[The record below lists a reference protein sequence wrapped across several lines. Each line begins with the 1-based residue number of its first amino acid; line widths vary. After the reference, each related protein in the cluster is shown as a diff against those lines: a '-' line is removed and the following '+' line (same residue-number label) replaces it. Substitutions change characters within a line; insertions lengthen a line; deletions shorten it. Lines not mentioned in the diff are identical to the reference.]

1 MGTTYWRKQCSTV
14 KSKILH
20 GDMQNM
26 VLMGETMVEKK
37 TGTSSREDG
46 SKRKNQIRL
55 ISGPSSAGKTTF
67 SRRLAIHLKILGK
80 NPVALSMDDFFK
92 NREDT
97 PKLADG
103 SYDFECLEALDVP
116 LYKHVLK
123 NSYRKKKYKC
133 LCLIFKKGKENGE
146 KNRCV

>member
-26 VLMGETMVEKK
+26 VLIGETMVEKK

-46 SKRKNQIRL
+46 SKRKIKFVL

-80 NPVALSMDDFFK
+80 NPVALSMDDFLK
-92 NREDT
+92 IVRILQNWQM
-97 PKLADG
+97 
-103 SYDFECLEALDVP
+103 
-116 LYKHVLK
+116 VLMIL
-123 NSYRKKKYKC
+123 N
-133 LCLIFKKGKENGE
+133 
-146 KNRCV
+146 V